1 VVRRTGR
8 AWRALARPLRD
19 DDQQPSAAD
28 ELILYQALLG
38 SWPLDLNADDQPALQ
53 AYAERLWQWQQKALR
68 EAKLQSS
75 WSAPNEAYES
85 ACKRSSNA
93 CC

>member
-1 VVRRTGR
+1 
-8 AWRALARPLRD
+8 LAAGPD
-19 DDQQPSAAD
+19 
-28 ELILYQALLG
+28 
-38 SWPLDLNADDQPALQ
+38 ADDQALQ

-85 ACKRSSNA
+85 G
-93 CC
+93 